1 MWQLNSD
8 LNKVSCKLGYS
19 GVNAS
24 FYVQCGDS
32 CFLQDSQM
40 LSGSLA
46 RVLLLSLFRFSH
58 SCDETS
64 LKEISS

>member
-1 MWQLNSD
+1 M
-8 LNKVSCKLGYS
+8 SCKLGYF

-24 FYVQCGDS
+24 FYLQCGDS

-40 LSGSLA
+40 SSGSLA
-46 RVLLLSLFRFSH
+46 HVLLLSLFRLPH

-64 LKEISS
+64 FKEITS